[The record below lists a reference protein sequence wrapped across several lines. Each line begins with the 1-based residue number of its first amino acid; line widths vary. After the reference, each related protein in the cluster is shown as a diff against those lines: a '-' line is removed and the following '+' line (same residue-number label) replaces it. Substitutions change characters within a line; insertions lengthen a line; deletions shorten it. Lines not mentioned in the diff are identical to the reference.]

1 MLISQIN
8 IGAGAEEPL
17 KWAEAGARHKKKP
30 GSAPHSR
37 CPAIGYGG
45 LANVAALREIFVEL
59 GDGADAVEELF
70 QREVLVGGVD
80 GIAAQTEAH
89 EDGFHAQYF
98 FEGGNDGNAPA

>member
-1 MLISQIN
+1 MR
-8 IGAGAEEPL
+8 G
-17 KWAEAGARHKKKP
+17 AGARHKKKP
-30 GSAPHSR
+30 GSGCVVR

-80 GIAAQTEAH
+80 GIAAQAEAH

-98 FEGGNDGNAPA
+98 LESGNDGNAPA

>member
-8 IGAGAEEPL
+8 IGTGAEEPL
-17 KWAEAGARHKKKP
+17 KWAGAGARHKKKP
-30 GSAPHSR
+30 GSGCVAC

-45 LANVAALREIFVEL
+45 LANVAALRKVFVEL

-80 GIAAQTEAH
+80 GIAAQTEAY
-89 EDGFHAQYF
+89 EDGFHA
-98 FEGGNDGNAPA
+98 